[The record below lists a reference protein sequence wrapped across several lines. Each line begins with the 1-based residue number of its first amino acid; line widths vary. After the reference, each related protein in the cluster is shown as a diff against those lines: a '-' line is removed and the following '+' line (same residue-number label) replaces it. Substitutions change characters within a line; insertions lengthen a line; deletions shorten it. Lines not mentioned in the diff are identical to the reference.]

1 MGRTDMGHME
11 DYLRTQD
18 RDTMKEP
25 VSNFETPFVDISRHV
40 VYNPHFNKDV
50 WIIGETYGI
59 KTTMKTCTEWA
70 KHYSTFGPPACIVK
84 KITDK
89 GLHTFFSGLT
99 DMDTVAVF
107 VYMAGAEMISLKI
120 PIDIYK
126 RGTVEIWPL
135 S

>member
-1 MGRTDMGHME
+1 MGKTDMGHME

-18 RDTMKEP
+18 RDVVKEP
-25 VSNFETPFVDISRHV
+25 VSNFETPFVDISRHI

-50 WIIGETYGI
+50 WVIGETYGI

-70 KHYSTFGPPACIVK
+70 KHYSLLPTPVVEK
-84 KITDK
+84 LTNK
-89 GLHTFFSGLT
+89 GLHTFFGGLT
-99 DMDTVAVF
+99 DMGTVAVF
-107 VYMAGAEMISLKI
+107 FYMAGTETIPLKI

-126 RGTVEIWPL
+126 RGTIEIWPL

>member
-18 RDTMKEP
+18 RDAVKEP
-25 VSNFETPFVDISRHV
+25 VSNFETPFVDVSRNIGYH
-40 VYNPHFNKDV
+40 PHFNKDAWV
-50 WIIGETYGI
+50 IGETYGI

-70 KHYSTFGPPACIVK
+70 KHDRTLSTSVVK

-99 DMDTVAVF
+99 DMGTVAVF

-120 PIDIYK
+120 PIDIYT